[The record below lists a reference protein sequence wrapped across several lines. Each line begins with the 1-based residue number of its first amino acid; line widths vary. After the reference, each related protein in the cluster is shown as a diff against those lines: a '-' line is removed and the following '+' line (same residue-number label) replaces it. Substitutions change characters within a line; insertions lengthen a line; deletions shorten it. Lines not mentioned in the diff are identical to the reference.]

1 MHSGTKFITGYQY
14 VRLEKEPFAFIV
26 NMPPHKTLCKTRK
39 RAFCF
44 YCKYATTQNTLTF
57 GKRAEPTFSISG
69 FNNWLKAVAP
79 EVSYSSSQFISQ
91 RGHFEMESSSKC
103 FYQCLTNFTVQ

>member
-1 MHSGTKFITGYQY
+1 MHSGTKFITGYHY

-69 FNNWLKAVAP
+69 FNNWLKALQKFHTHQASLSHREAILKWKVVQNA
-79 EVSYSSSQFISQ
+79 SISA
-91 RGHFEMESSSKC
+91 
-103 FYQCLTNFTVQ
+103 